1 MWVRALGGDNGS
13 NSEDNGSSDNKSK
26 RLPHL
31 LVVECKERG
40 LGIPSGFLVGAT
52 SRSGVPS
59 AEGRATA

>member
-1 MWVRALGGDNGS
+1 MV
-13 NSEDNGSSDNKSK
+13 ESK